1 MSKKIKILICD
12 DSAYVVAKKLA
23 KYLEDHHKFNVCR
36 CVGMLEPQDFNVQ
49 EDEVIFL
56 SSAYEYFKVSDKE
69 FLKQAESLSP
79 GFYDGELQGTKVL
92 LYSEA

>member
-1 MSKKIKILICD
+1 MTKKIQILICD
-12 DSAYVVAKKLA
+12 DSAYVVAKKLMQ
-23 KYLEDHHKFNVCR
+23 YLDDHPKFNAYR
-36 CVGMLEPQDFNVQ
+36 CVGMLEPHDFNVQ

-56 SSAYEYFKVSDKE
+56 SSAYEYFKISDKE